1 VGRSTICVHSHQDR
15 SSFEQLHLLV
25 LGDQQ
30 LGSVLPLRRVFP
42 SAYQSLALFPRI
54 HTVDRST
61 HKCLLRQLPC
71 LYALPQWSHFN
82 SPVAAFSF
90 FVKAVPSLARRF
102 AFDLSTE
109 GNEDSAGP
117 SVRTPAL
124 LPARPGIEPC
134 WGRLLGTGV
143 CSVSLRMFRAGF
155 ELRRLRETEPS
166 ATPFS
171 TAASIAAALPGA
183 NDELFLLLI
192 RPVPSGAVCVRL
204 YGWRAGRL
212 DGIEPT
218 EGRCWVAVWRDISC
232 SACD

>member
-1 VGRSTICVHSHQDR
+1 MGRGAICVHSHQDR
-15 SSFEQLHLLV
+15 CSLEQLHLLV

-30 LGSVLPLRRVFP
+30 LGGQLPLGCVFP
-42 SAYQSLALFPRI
+42 SARRSLAMYPQI
-54 HTVDRST
+54 PTVDHPT

-90 FVKAVPSLARRF
+90 LVKAVPSLALRF
-102 AFDLSTE
+102 AFDLSTD
-109 GNEDSAGP
+109 GKEDSAGP
-117 SVRTPAL
+117 SVRTPEL
-124 LPARPGIEPC
+124 LPARPAVEAC

-143 CSVSLRMFRAGF
+143 CSVSLSMLRAGF

-183 NDELFLLLI
+183 KDELFLLLI
-192 RPVPSGAVCVRL
+192 RPVPSGVVCVRL
-204 YGWRAGRL
+204 
-212 DGIEPT
+212 
-218 EGRCWVAVWRDISC
+218 
-232 SACD
+232 

>member
-1 VGRSTICVHSHQDR
+1 VGRSAICIHSHQDR
-15 SSFEQLHLLV
+15 RSLEQLNLLV

-30 LGSVLPLRRVFP
+30 LGSVLPLGSVFP
-42 SAYQSLALFPRI
+42 SARRSLARFPRI
-54 HTVDRST
+54 RMVVHLT

-90 FVKAVPSLARRF
+90 LVRAVPSLALRF
-102 AFDLSTE
+102 AFDLSTD

-124 LPARPGIEPC
+124 LPARPGMEAC

-143 CSVSLRMFRAGF
+143 CSVSLSMLRAGF

-183 NDELFLLLI
+183 KDELFLLLI

-204 YGWRAGRL
+204 
-212 DGIEPT
+212 
-218 EGRCWVAVWRDISC
+218 
-232 SACD
+232 